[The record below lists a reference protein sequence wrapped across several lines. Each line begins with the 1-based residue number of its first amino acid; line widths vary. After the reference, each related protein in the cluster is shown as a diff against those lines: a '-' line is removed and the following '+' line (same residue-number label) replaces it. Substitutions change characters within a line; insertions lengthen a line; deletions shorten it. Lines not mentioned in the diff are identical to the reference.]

1 MSPYTIIYFIIA
13 YKLLTTLI
21 LPWWIQRGSAKW
33 NLRLKTFTAN
43 HDGKVIAAGKKKKKK
58 GKHKQQHHLLF
69 IAVPSSG
76 AGRAMDLYDECIQEL
91 QKREENFTIEV
102 HVTKSS
108 DDVKNLVLSRDIDH
122 VVSKYYGI
130 IVLGGDSSITELIQA
145 PLGRHG
151 GRWMY
156 PPILHLP
163 GGSTNL
169 LSKELHGRKSHKEIL
184 RQFSADKVRRAG
196 VIKLSS
202 TDGDDDNDSRSSII
216 YATHVAFNGIGRHML
231 VEAEQHR
238 HGMYS
243 VFGTPALMSI
253 ILKTIFSPPN
263 KDETPYFALLI
274 ASTTNFAGGMDSG
287 FGMDLFDD
295 KLVMLHA
302 KQYNGPFRYIKEL
315 MINMGTGEL
324 ARQYFTS
331 TLPEGVEV
339 KIGEKFTFQDHD
351 FHFILDGT
359 STVSKKGRSVTV
371 ESVQDS
377 IPYFVI

>member
-1 MSPYTIIYFIIA
+1 MSPYTIIYAIIA

-33 NLRLKTFTAN
+33 KLRLKTFTAN
-43 HDGKVIAAGKKKKKK
+43 HDGKVIAGENKDK
-58 GKHKQQHHLLF
+58 LLF

-76 AGRAMDLYDECIQEL
+76 AGRAMDIYDECIEEL

-102 HVTKSS
+102 YVTKSS
-108 DDVKNLVLSRDIDH
+108 DDIKNLV
-122 VVSKYYGI
+122 VSKDVSGYYGI

-145 PLGRHG
+145 PLRRNNGK
-151 GRWMY
+151 WMY

-169 LSKELHGRKSHKEIL
+169 LSKELHGMKSHKEIL
-184 RQFSADKVRRAG
+184 RQFSTEKVMRAG
-196 VIKLSS
+196 VIKLS
-202 TDGDDDNDSRSSII
+202 TDGDDSSSI
-216 YATHVAFNGIGRHML
+216 YATHVAFHGIGRHML
-231 VEAEQHR
+231 VEAEKHR

-243 VFGTPALMSI
+243 VFGTPALMSL
-253 ILKTIFSPPN
+253 ILKTVFSPPN
-263 KDETPYFALLI
+263 KDESPYFALLI
-274 ASTTNFAGGMDSG
+274 ASTRNFAGGMDSG

-324 ARQYFTS
+324 VRQYFTS

-339 KIGEKFTFQDHD
+339 KIGEKFTFKDHD

-359 STVSKKGRSVTV
+359 STVGQKGRTVTV
-371 ESVQDS
+371 ESVQES
-377 IPYFVI
+377 IPYFVL